1 MSQNPITL
9 LSDVKTFFTMTRS
22 IVQGKYKMP
31 WKTFFWVLLCAV
43 YFLSPVDLLPD
54 ILPVLGF
61 ADDGAFILFVLL
73 LIHKDLEDFRRVNQ
87 QRDSI
92 IEAEVVDETPKND
105 DKKID

>member
-1 MSQNPITL
+1 
-9 LSDVKTFFTMTRS
+9 MTKS

-31 WKTFFWVLLCAV
+31 WKTFFWVALCAV
-43 YFLSPVDLLPD
+43 YFLSPIDLLPD

-73 LIHKDLEDFRRVNQ
+73 LIHKDLEDFRRANQ
-87 QRDSI
+87 QQDTI
-92 IEAEVVDETPKND
+92 IEAEVVNEDHKNN